1 MGKLLISCPN
11 TGRNIFTGKHVDP
24 LRFRKSAVFF
34 GRTYCEHCEGV
45 HEWFAKEAWVCMDC
59 TEGQICECRS
69 RDNQT
74 EAA

>member
-45 HEWFAKEAWVCMDC
+45 HEWFAKEAWVCH
-59 TEGQICECRS
+59 GLY
-69 RDNQT
+69 
-74 EAA
+74 